1 MLEPDPRSEKT
12 RSGLLRGLRDRA
24 RVLKRDTYA
33 LYFAARHPR
42 TPWYAKVLA
51 AAVVAYALSPF
62 DLIPDFIPVIGYL
75 DDLIIVPLG
84 IAAVLRLMPADVL
97 ADCREQ
103 AQIRA
108 ERPVSWVGAAFMLAV
123 WLLAAAWLA
132 LVVRNLLT

>member
-1 MLEPDPRSEKT
+1 MFER
-12 RSGLLRGLRDRA
+12 LRRHARA
-24 RVLKRDTYA
+24 LKRDTHAVYLA
-33 LYFAARHPR
+33 TRHPR
-42 TPWYAKVLA
+42 TPWHAKLLA

-103 AQIRA
+103 AQMGV
-108 ERPVSWVGAAFMLAV
+108 ERRVSRVGAGFVVVV
-123 WLLAAAWLA
+123 WLLVGTWLVFMA
-132 LVVRNLLT
+132 QHLLT